1 MMRVSGFTGEVR
13 WSYLV
18 AATFGPW
25 TLVDHELSGDVV
37 GTDDYRM
44 AQEPLVVV
52 LRMGRQ
58 ELTYPI
64 VHLQHTDERISITLG
79 ERIQQ
84 HG

>member
-1 MMRVSGFTGEVR
+1 MRLSGFTGEVR
-13 WSYLV
+13 WSYMV

-25 TLVDHELSGDVV
+25 TLSDRELSGDIAS
-37 GTDDYRM
+37 TDDYRM
-44 AQEPLVVV
+44 TQAPLVVV
-52 LRMGRQ
+52 LRIGRH

-64 VHLQHTDERISITLG
+64 IDLQHTDERISMTLG